1 VVSRYRFIAE
11 QGANYPVRQLCS
23 VLKVSA
29 SGFYDWLK
37 RKPSCRA
44 QANVALAERIRA
56 VHVRSRQTYG
66 YLRVHAELRACGER
80 VGKHRV
86 ARLMRQLG
94 LQTKGRRRF
103 RGTTQRDDQHRRA
116 PNLLAGDF
124 KATRPNDKWLS
135 DITYIPTQEGWL
147 YLAGIQDTFS
157 RRIVGWSMRER
168 MTKELVCDAWRMAVG
183 RYGTPRLHHS
193 DQGSQYTSE
202 AYLSLLETAE
212 VQISMSAVG
221 RCYDNA
227 MKESFWGRL
236 KAECADRPFPS
247 RAAARKAVFEYI
259 ELWYNRQRRH
269 SALGYLSPAQFEQ
282 LASPDTFT
290 VR

>member
-1 VVSRYRFIAE
+1 MSRYRFIAQE
-11 QGANYPVRQLCS
+11 RGHYRVRQLCA
-23 VLKVSA
+23 VLQVSP

-37 RKPSCRA
+37 RKPSPRSRA
-44 QANVALAERIRA
+44 NAALSQRIRQ
-56 VHVRSRQTYG
+56 VHEASRQTYG
-66 YLRVHAELRACGER
+66 YLRVHAELRAKGEQ

-86 ARLMRQLG
+86 ARLMRQMG

-103 RGTTQRDDQHRRA
+103 RVTTQRDQTHRRA

-124 KATRPNDKWLS
+124 SATQPNDKWLS

-147 YLAGIQDTFS
+147 YLAGIQDAFS
-157 RRIVGWSMRER
+157 RRIVGWSMSER
-168 MTKELVCDAWRMAVG
+168 LTKALVCDAWKMAVG
-183 RYGTPRLHHS
+183 QHGTPRLHHS

-202 AYLSLLETAE
+202 AYLRLLETAG

-227 MKESFWGRL
+227 MKESFWSRL
-236 KAECADRPFPS
+236 KTEWADRPFAS
-247 RAAARKAVFEYI
+247 RAAARKALFEYI

-269 SALGYLSPAQFEQ
+269 SALGYLSPCQFEK
-282 LASPDTFT
+282 LACP
-290 VR
+290 